1 MRREFVAMAIG
12 TSCLLIAVAVGAKQ
26 GKKSSTTDNISGQ
39 LDQAKVMIEKMHK
52 MVKSG
57 FAELQDARSASN
69 VARVNCV
76 NDALT
81 AMKGLLRL
89 AEGNFLAMQ
98 EAASRKD
105 KSGVEHEFIKVTIA
119 YNKTDELNGQ
129 LQGCGGP
136 STDGAIDGRPY
147 IEKNVDTDLPN
158 VDPTEGLKDL
168 DPSLQNPP
176 SASPFFNTP

>member
-12 TSCLLIAVAVGAKQ
+12 VSCLLIAAAVGAK
-26 GKKSSTTDNISGQ
+26 GNKKAQNVDSITGQ
-39 LDQAKVMIEKMHK
+39 IDQAKVMIDKMHK
-52 MVKSG
+52 MVKGG

-69 VARVNCV
+69 VGRVNCV
-76 NDALT
+76 NEALT

-89 AEGNFLAMQ
+89 AEGNFLSMQ
-98 EAASRKD
+98 EAASRKAA
-105 KSGVEHEFIKVTIA
+105 SGVEHEFIKVTIA

-147 IEKNVDTDLPN
+147 IEKSVDTDLPN

-168 DPSLQNPP
+168 PP
-176 SASPFFNTP
+176 ALENTVSASPFFQ

>member
-1 MRREFVAMAIG
+1 MRREFVAIAIG
-12 TSCLLIAVAVGAKQ
+12 VSCLLIAAAVGAK
-26 GKKSSTTDNISGQ
+26 GNAKPTSTNSIAGQ
-39 LDQAKVMIEKMHK
+39 IDQAKVMIEKMHK

-57 FAELQDARSASN
+57 FAELQEARTASN
-69 VARVNCV
+69 VGRVNCV

-89 AEGNFLAMQ
+89 AEGNFLSMQ
-98 EAASRKD
+98 EAASRKATKD
-105 KSGVEHEFIKVTIA
+105 VEHEFIKVTIA

-129 LQGCGGP
+129 LKGCGGP

-147 IEKNVDTDLPN
+147 IEKNIETDTPN

-168 DPSLQNPP
+168 APALENTV
-176 SASPFFNTP
+176 SASPFFQ